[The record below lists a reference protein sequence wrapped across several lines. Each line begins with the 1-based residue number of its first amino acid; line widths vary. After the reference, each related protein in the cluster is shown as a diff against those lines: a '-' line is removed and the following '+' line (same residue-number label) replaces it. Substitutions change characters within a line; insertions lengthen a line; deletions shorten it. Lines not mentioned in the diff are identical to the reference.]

1 MLKKIQKAWNEPALP
16 WVVDLSPNRWLWS
29 MEKMNPATT
38 AGAIQS
44 CEDACASA
52 SPVGLVM

>member
-16 WVVDLSPNRWLWS
+16 WVLQLSLNRWLWS
-29 MEKMNPATT
+29 MEKMNPATR
-38 AGAIQS
+38 AGAIQR

-52 SPVGLVM
+52 SQLAL